1 MAGENGAAPA
11 NIAVDGERVI
21 GFAAAEKNGGP
32 SGLPS
37 GAMRQ
42 EKERP
47 ERGKGVTASVASL
60 ALRQRKKMA
69 DRQANYW

>member
-21 GFAAAEKNGGP
+21 GFAAAEKNGRP

-42 EKERP
+42 EKEWP
-47 ERGKGVTASVASL
+47 AGSGKRAQL
-60 ALRQRKKMA
+60 LRK
-69 DRQANYW
+69 DLG